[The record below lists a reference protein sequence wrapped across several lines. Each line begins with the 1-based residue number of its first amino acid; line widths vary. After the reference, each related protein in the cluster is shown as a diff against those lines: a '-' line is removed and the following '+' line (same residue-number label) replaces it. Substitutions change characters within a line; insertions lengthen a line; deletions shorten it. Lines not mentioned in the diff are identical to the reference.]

1 MGTSTNPDLGQ
12 HWANLVVKL
21 PLPVRLALAAWLLAS
36 AALSIGAPSLVE
48 SLAPLPR
55 VIVLLPA
62 VILSLGASLF
72 VLWSGCKT
80 LFRVSQAIAQT
91 VPEPA
96 GDPRPIHGFIG
107 GIGAINIYLLAYG
120 LVVFGSLEPFGGRGP
135 SIALSGLLSAGL
147 ALVLFR
153 RGPHPR
159 DVRIFLWGSLGLT
172 LFFGLLFLFVVSPR

>member
-1 MGTSTNPDLGQ
+1 MGTSTNPGLGE
-12 HWANLVVKL
+12 HWAKLVLKL
-21 PLPVRLALAAWLLAS
+21 PLPVRLALAAWLLVS
-36 AALSIGAPSLVE
+36 AAVSIGAPSLVE
-48 SLAPLPR
+48 GFSPLPR
-55 VIVLLPA
+55 FIILLPA
-62 VILSLGASLF
+62 AILSLGASLF

-80 LFRVSQAIAQT
+80 LFRVSQGISRA

-120 LVVFGSLEPFGGRGP
+120 LVVFGSLELSGGRGP
-135 SIALSGLLSAGL
+135 SIALSGLLSTGL

-172 LFFGLLFLFVVSPR
+172 LFFGLLFLFVMLPR